1 MSLFFER
8 PDVGE
13 RAILVHLKLNSESEP
28 EDPREFEELVI
39 SAGGDPV
46 EFLTGSR
53 QSPHAKFF
61 VGTGKLEEIGNL
73 VKSRDA
79 EIVIFNHNLSPSQ
92 ERNLEAELKC
102 RVLDRTGLILDIFAQ
117 RARTHEGKLQV
128 ELAQLQHLSSRLVRG
143 WTHLDREKG
152 GIGMRGPGETQL
164 ESDRRMVRE
173 RIQTIKKRLEKVR
186 KQRGQ
191 SRRSRDRAEIPT
203 VSLVGYTNAGK
214 STLFNRMTGSDVFA
228 ADQLFATLDPTMRRL
243 DLAELGPV
251 IFADTVGFISHLPH
265 RLVDAFRATLEEAA
279 SATLLLHIIDA
290 AAEERAINIK
300 RVDEVLK
307 EIDAHRLPT
316 LIVYNKIDLL
326 DNVQP
331 RIDRNDSGMPVAVWL
346 SALSGEGLDLLL
358 QAIVECLPSQIV
370 HKHLQLQPDQGAL
383 RAALYSHKA
392 VVAEQVNEQGAINLE
407 IKLAESDFLRLL
419 KSSGLK
425 LQDLVSLSG

>member
-46 EFLTGSR
+46 EFVTGSR
-53 QSPHAKFF
+53 QSPNAKIF

-73 VKSRDA
+73 VRSRDA

-164 ESDRRMVRE
+164 ESDRRMVRD

-279 SATLLLHIIDA
+279 SATLLLHIVDGA
-290 AAEERAINIK
+290 ADERAINIQ

-307 EIDAHRLPT
+307 EIDAHNLPV
-316 LIVYNKIDLL
+316 LMVYNKIDLL
-326 DNVQP
+326 DNAEP
-331 RIDRNDSGMPVAVWL
+331 RIERNDEGVPVAVWL

-358 QAIVECLPSQIV
+358 QAIVECLPSQVV
-370 HKHLQLQPDQGAL
+370 HKHLRLQPDQGAL
-383 RAALYSHKA
+383 GLRSTAKRLWWQSRLMSRAP
-392 VVAEQVNEQGAINLE
+392 
-407 IKLAESDFLRLL
+407 
-419 KSSGLK
+419 
-425 LQDLVSLSG
+425 

>member
-1 MSLFFER
+1 VSLFFER

-173 RIQTIKKRLEKVR
+173 RIQTIKKRLEKVK

-316 LIVYNKIDLL
+316 LMVYNKIDLL

>member
-13 RAILVHLKLNSESEP
+13 RAVLVHLKLNSESEP

-61 VGTGKLEEIGNL
+61 VGTGKLQEIGSL
-73 VKSRDA
+73 VRSHDA

-279 SATLLLHIIDA
+279 SATLLLHIVDA
-290 AAEERAINIK
+290 AAEERAINIQ

-316 LIVYNKIDLL
+316 LMVYNKIDLL
-326 DNVQP
+326 DNAQP
-331 RIDRNDSGMPVAVWL
+331 RIERNDQGVPVAVWL
-346 SALSGEGLDLLL
+346 SALSGEGMDLLL

-392 VVAEQVNEQGAINLE
+392 VVSEQVNEQGAINLE

>member
-1 MSLFFER
+1 VSLFFER

-13 RAILVHLKLNSESEP
+13 RAVLVHLKLNSESEP

-61 VGTGKLEEIGNL
+61 VGTGKLQEIGSL
-73 VKSRDA
+73 VRSHDA

-279 SATLLLHIIDA
+279 SATLLLHIVDA
-290 AAEERAINIK
+290 AAEERAINIQ

-316 LIVYNKIDLL
+316 LMVYNKIDLL
-326 DNVQP
+326 DNAQP
-331 RIDRNDSGMPVAVWL
+331 RIERNDQGVPVAVWL
-346 SALSGEGLDLLL
+346 SALSGEGMDLLL

-392 VVAEQVNEQGAINLE
+392 VVSEQINEQGAINLE